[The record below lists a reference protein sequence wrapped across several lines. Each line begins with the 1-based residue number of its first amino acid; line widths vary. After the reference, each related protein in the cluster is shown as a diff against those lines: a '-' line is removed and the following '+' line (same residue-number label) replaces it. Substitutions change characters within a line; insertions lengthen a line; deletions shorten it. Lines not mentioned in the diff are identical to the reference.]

1 VRSRRPDLAEG
12 SILFAPAQT
21 LHEVMQQMADTDIV
35 VATRYH
41 NVVCALRMGK
51 PTISIGYAAKN
62 DALLTEVGLAEFCQH
77 VERLDVDLLEAQTA
91 RLISD
96 RVAYERKLRDA
107 QRQFQSRL
115 SEQEDLLA
123 ALICSSSR

>member
-1 VRSRRPDLAEG
+1 
-12 SILFAPAQT
+12 
-21 LHEVMQQMADTDIV
+21 V

-51 PTISIGYAAKN
+51 PTVSIGYSRKN
-62 DALLTEVGLAEFCQH
+62 DALLAEMGLSDFCQH
-77 VERLDVDLLEAQTA
+77 VEHFDLDLLQAQTA

-96 RVAYERKLRDA
+96 RAVYERRIRDA
-107 QRQFQSRL
+107 RTRFEIRL

-123 ALICSSSR
+123 SLIRSARR